1 MIERNICVRKGNTKY
16 LGIPCQK
23 ICLKGSFKKNLW
35 SNKRFFRIKIQIQ
48 SQGKAFKNCSITASI
63 FSFYQTLPQSL
74 QITFDDDYIM
84 YHKVCWINHV
94 GVIKVDEKRK
104 ENLKNNRLREEKVIR
119 SLWRVFRRFKIFSPK
134 NDWVRGFGTS
144 LLRFQMHL
152 QISIGSSS
160 VSCSPMRRWKEK
172 KKREIKI

>member
-1 MIERNICVRKGNTKY
+1 MIERNTCVRKGNTKY

-48 SQGKAFKNCSITASI
+48 SQGKAFKNCSITAFI
-63 FSFYQTLPQSL
+63 FFFIKLSLNLCKSPLMTL
-74 QITFDDDYIM
+74 

-94 GVIKVDEKRK
+94 GVIKLDEKRK

-134 NDWVRGFGTS
+134 NDWVRGSGTS

-152 QISIGSSS
+152 QISIGPSS

>member
-1 MIERNICVRKGNTKY
+1 MIERNTCVRKGNTKY

-63 FSFYQTLPQSL
+63 FFFIKLSLNLCKSPLMTL
-74 QITFDDDYIM
+74 

-94 GVIKVDEKRK
+94 GVIKLDEKRK

-119 SLWRVFRRFKIFSPK
+119 SLWRVFRRFKIFHRRTTGSEDLAPLCSDFK
-134 NDWVRGFGTS
+134 CISKFPSDLARFLVRQCEDG
-144 LLRFQMHL
+144 
-152 QISIGSSS
+152 
-160 VSCSPMRRWKEK
+160 K
-172 KKREIKI
+172 KKKEGNQNLKGI